1 MLNLKSELFNFRR
14 NLEMDT
20 DTDILNIVESHYNNV
35 DIESD
40 LRIINSLNDRLS
52 PYRYNESISNL
63 LDTLKGDVKTYEL
76 TYNLKDLYK
85 VIETKNQGG
94 VMYRPALNT
103 ILNIINTDSN
113 DDKMNKIVNELS
125 SMHSWIPEVK
135 YFITSLS
142 KSPEQKVNYMSTG
155 KSSSV
160 YTIVEEVENGHVAFI
175 HDSWFLLSED
185 GVEKT
190 LLENHVTNADSLY
203 VLRRLQQAMSVAQIT
218 ENRID
223 FKISE
228 NLRIGASTK
237 NVGEIYINDEKTE
250 KESTLESLFQSPIIP
265 IVNKQFFP
273 LIKETID
280 NIDKFIDLDIV
291 RKVENIT
298 NPFLTNYVINYNKN
312 IYSYRVDTRQGTNFY
327 KYESAGDLITDV
339 MNEMKI
345 DVSFFYE
352 DLLSDE
358 VKVKRALEDRE
369 RMIKLSLDEIDT
381 NIEKV
386 KANVVAIGESIHLT
400 TALEILTEEKKKIND
415 ELLNVKEAIHQITF
429 KSKVN

>member
-1 MLNLKSELFNFRR
+1 MLNLKLELFNFRK
-14 NLEMDT
+14 NLELDT
-20 DTDILNIVESHYNNV
+20 DSDILNIVESHYNNV
-35 DIESD
+35 DSASE
-40 LRIINSLNDRLS
+40 LRIINSLNDKLE
-52 PYRYNESISNL
+52 PYRYNESVSNL
-63 LDTLKGDVKTYEL
+63 LDTLKGDVKNYEL

-94 VMYRPALNT
+94 TVYRPALNT

-155 KSSSV
+155 KTSSV
-160 YTIVEEVENGHVAFI
+160 YTIVEQVENGHVAYI
-175 HDSWFLLSED
+175 HDSWFLLSEN

-190 LLENHVTNADSLY
+190 LLETHISNTETLNT
-203 VLRRLQQAMSVAQIT
+203 LRRLQQAMTVAQIS
-218 ENRID
+218 ESRID

-237 NVGEIYINDEKTE
+237 NIGEIYINDEKTE
-250 KESTLESLFQSPIIP
+250 KESTLESIFQSPIIP

-273 LIKETID
+273 LIKETIE
-280 NIDKFIDLDIV
+280 NIEKFIDLDIV
-291 RKVENIT
+291 RKVENIS
-298 NPFLTNYVINYNKN
+298 NPFLTNYIINYNKN

-339 MNEMKI
+339 LNEMKI

-358 VKVKRALEDRE
+358 VKIKRALEDKE
-369 RMIKLSLDEIDT
+369 RMIKLSLDEIDD

-386 KANVVAIGESIHLT
+386 KANVVAIGESEHLT
-400 TALEILTEEKKKIND
+400 MALDILNEEKNSKNN
-415 ELLNVKEAIHQITF
+415 ELLAIKEAIHQVTF
-429 KSKVN
+429 KSRVN